1 MKKYILFYG
10 FLFGVLFVIGCQ
22 EQEARRPIKKSSG
35 SFIKESIQR
44 NKKLIALE
52 EKKIDSII
60 KKNPDK
66 EFIASQKG
74 YWYSYEIK
82 NEIDTLKPKFGDLV
96 KFDYEIYDL
105 NDNIIYTALELRPQK
120 YYVDKQEIIIG
131 LRDAIKLMRKNE
143 KVIFLFPSHLAYGY
157 IGDKNRIGPNLP
169 LKCIVTVNE
178 IIQEKDSINKTN

>member
-1 MKKYILFYG
+1 MKNKIVLFG
-10 FLFGVLFVIGCQ
+10 FLFGLLFVIGCQ
-22 EQEARRPIKKSSG
+22 EQEARRPIKKSTG

-66 EFIASQKG
+66 KFIASKKG

-82 NEIDTLKPKFGDLV
+82 NETDTLKPKFGDIV

-120 YYVDKQEIIIG
+120 YYVDKQEIMIG
-131 LRDAIKLMRKNE
+131 LRDAIKLMHKNE
-143 KVIFLFPSHLAYGY
+143 KIMFLFPSHLAFGY
-157 IGDKNRIGPNLP
+157 IGDKNRIGPNVP
-169 LKCIVTVNE
+169 IKCIVTVNE
-178 IIQEKDSINKTN
+178 IIHEKDITNKTN